1 MKQVDNSDLNV
12 FTYKT
17 LPFSQ
22 ETELFGKYIFIACF

>member
-22 ETELFGKYIFIACF
+22 ETELIGEYIFIVCF